1 MARFTI
7 DGETYDVDV
16 KKLGLHEVIAVQRAT
31 GYSMEQLVNGLVSK
45 DAVALAA
52 YLWIIL
58 KFRKG
63 EDVTWEQIESGERYI
78 DIAAI
83 KVEHE
88 PDPTEAAEAAPATTS
103 NEGESVIFP
112 PSPTSAT

>member
-7 DGETYDVDV
+7 DGETHDVDV

-31 GYSMEQLVNGLVSK
+31 GYSMEQLVNGLVGK

-52 YLWIIL
+52 YIWIIL
-58 KFRKG
+58 RRNG
-63 EDVTWEQIESGERYI
+63 EDVTWAQIESGERYI

-83 KVEHE
+83 QVEHE
-88 PDPTEAAEAAPATTS
+88 PDPTEAAEVALPTTS
-103 NEGESVIFP
+103 TEGESAI
-112 PSPTSAT
+112 SPLSPISAT